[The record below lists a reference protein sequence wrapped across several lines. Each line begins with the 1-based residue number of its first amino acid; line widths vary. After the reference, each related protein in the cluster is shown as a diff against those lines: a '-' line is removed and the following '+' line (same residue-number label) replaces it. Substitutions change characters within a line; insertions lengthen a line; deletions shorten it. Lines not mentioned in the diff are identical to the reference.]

1 MRLEDPSDAEVVAAV
16 LEGATDRFS
25 ILVLRHEDA
34 LFRHALSLGL
44 DADTSADMVQDSL
57 VRAWECLGECRDP
70 THFRIWVGRILRN
83 RCLDHLKSASSRRT
97 ASFDRSGDQ
106 EPGFPSAER
115 DRADDLVHRHALST
129 IIDEALAALPAE
141 QAEAF
146 VLKHVEGRSYEEMA
160 ELTEA
165 SVSALKMRVHRAREV
180 IRGHLEAVGIG
191 SM

>member
-1 MRLEDPSDAEVVAAV
+1 MQRWSPPCS
-16 LEGATDRFS
+16 GATDRFS

-44 DADTSADMVQDSL
+44 DAGHVGGHGAGCAGPGMGVP
-57 VRAWECLGECRDP
+57 GECRDP
-70 THFRIWVGRILRN
+70 AHFRIWVGRILRN

-97 ASFDRSGDQ
+97 ASFDRSGGDR
-106 EPGFPSAER
+106 GARGSRRAER
-115 DRADDLVHRHALST
+115 EGADDLST
-129 IIDEALAALPAE
+129 GTRSRTAIDEALAALPPD

-160 ELTEA
+160 ALTDT
-165 SVSALKMRVHRAREV
+165 SVSALKMRVHRARED
-180 IRGHLEAVGIG
+180 IRGRLEALGIG